1 MNGNRRALFAAA
13 LTGLLALAGLTPAD
27 AGTLTVQAGSKHAG
41 NFGLEVTPDATP
53 TYVQSSHPSAEKTYR
68 VRFYVNLTRI
78 NLSTGTSFTVFSAYD
93 GADPLPAAAPSGNPV
108 LRAAVRQVGTNKFL
122 DVFTRNDSPAE
133 VAVGSYALFNG
144 WREVELQWSA
154 ATAPAANNG
163 FVNVWVN
170 GVAQTGLASVD
181 SDTQVINYSRWG
193 SVTGATLGTPPTG
206 VAVNTF
212 RLDDFG
218 SQRSGYLGQVQVF
231 GDVPISDFFF
241 RFVQGLYSMEVT
253 SGCGGGNYCPN
264 DPVLREQ
271 MAIFIERG
279 TRTVLFTPPAATGVF
294 ADVPAGN
301 FYAPYIEQLFAD
313 GITSGCSTS
322 PALYCPS
329 SPVTRAQMAIFLLR
343 AKHGSSYTPPPAT
356 GTVFADVPAN
366 AFAAAFIEQLAA
378 EGITTG
384 CGGGNYCPNDS
395 VTRAQMATFLVR
407 TFSFPTQE
415 VGP

>member
-13 LTGLLALAGLTPAD
+13 LTGLLVLAGLTPAD

-41 NFGLEVTPDATP
+41 SFGLEVTPDATP
-53 TYVQSSHPSAEKTYR
+53 TYVQTSHPSAEKTYR

-78 NLSTGTSFTVFSAYD
+78 NLSTGTSFTLFSAYD
-93 GADPLPAAAPSGNPV
+93 GADPLPAAAPAGNPV
-108 LRAAVRQVGTNKFL
+108 LRAAVRQVGANKFL

-144 WREVELQWSA
+144 WREVELNWAA

-170 GVAQTGLASVD
+170 GVAQTGLATID

-193 SVTGATLGTPPTG
+193 GVTGATLGTPPVG
-206 VAVNTF
+206 VGVNTF

-218 SQRSGYLGQVQVF
+218 SQRTGYLGQVQVF
-231 GDVPISDFFF
+231 GDVPLSNPFFPWI
-241 RFVQGLYSMEVT
+241 QGLYSMEVT
-253 SGCGGGNYCPN
+253 SGCGGGNYCPASS
-264 DPVLREQ
+264 VTREQ
-271 MAIFIERG
+271 MAVFLERSSRG
-279 TRTVLFTPPAATGVF
+279 ALFTPPAATGTVF
-294 ADVPAGN
+294 TDVPLSNPFA
-301 FYAPYIEQLFAD
+301 AYIEQLAAD
-313 GITSGCSTS
+313 GITSGCGGGN
-322 PALYCPS
+322 YCPAS
-329 SPVTRAQMAIFLLR
+329 NVTRDQMAVFLLR
-343 AKHGSSYTPPPAT
+343 AKYGSGYTPPAPT
-356 GTVFADVPAN
+356 GTVFADVPLSN
-366 AFAAAFIEQLAA
+366 PYVAFIERLAA

-384 CGGGNYCPNDS
+384 CGGGNYCPTSN
-395 VTRAQMATFLVR
+395 VTRDQMAIFLVR